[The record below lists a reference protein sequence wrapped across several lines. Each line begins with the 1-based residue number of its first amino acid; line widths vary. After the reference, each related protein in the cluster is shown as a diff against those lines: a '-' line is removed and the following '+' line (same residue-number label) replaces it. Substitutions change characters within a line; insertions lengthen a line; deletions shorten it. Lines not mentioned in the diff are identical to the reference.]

1 MKITCQM
8 SKVIYIKKVFKDT
21 KENLEADTRAYERG
35 LMFYCKDDG
44 SIKVADGER
53 AYADLPYL
61 IKSSGGGGT
70 SNYEELDNLPK
81 INGITL
87 IGNKTASDLGINI
100 PTKLSD
106 LIDDQGF
113 ITINELEESQEQQN
127 EAISQ
132 EIDDKIT
139 TEILDNVYTKDE
151 VYTKTEVDQKYGM
164 TYEDLDNGDT
174 GFVG

>member
-1 MKITCQM
+1 M

-61 IKSSGGGGT
+61 IKSSGGGT
-70 SNYEELDNLPK
+70 RNYEELDNLPK

-87 IGNKTASDLGINI
+87 MGNKTAADLGINI

-106 LIDDQGF
+106 LIDDEGF
-113 ITINELEESQEQQN
+113 ITIDELETSQEQQN
-127 EAISQ
+127 QTISQ
-132 EIDDKIT
+132 EINDK
-139 TEILDNVYTKDE
+139 TEGLLDSVYTKDE
-151 VYTKTEVDQKYGM
+151 TYNKSEIDSKINI
-164 TYEDLDNGDT
+164 TYEDLDNGDS
-174 GFVG
+174 GFIG

>member
-1 MKITCQM
+1 M

-61 IKSSGGGGT
+61 IKSSGGGS

-113 ITINELEESQEQQN
+113 ITITELEESQTQQDA
-127 EAISQ
+127 AISQ
-132 EIDDKIT
+132 EIDDKIN
-139 TEILDNVYTKDE
+139 TEVLDNVYTKDQ

-164 TYEDLDNGDT
+164 TYEDLDNGDS
-174 GFVG
+174 GIVG

>member
-1 MKITCQM
+1 M

-21 KENLEADTRAYERG
+21 KENLDKDTVAYERG

-53 AYADLPYL
+53 PYSELPYL
-61 IKSSGGGGT
+61 IKSSGGGT
-70 SNYEELDNLPK
+70 SNYEELANLPK

-87 IGNKTASDLGINI
+87 IGNKTAEDLGINI

-113 ITINELEESQEQQN
+113 ITIDELSQSQEAQTEMLQG
-127 EAISQ
+127 
-132 EIDDKIT
+132 EINLKADAGD
-139 TEILDNVYTKDE
+139 VYTKDE
-151 VYTKTEVDQKYGM
+151 VDSKIKITYT
-164 TYEDLDNGDT
+164 DLDSNESSILG
-174 GFVG
+174 

>member
-1 MKITCQM
+1 M

-61 IKSSGGGGT
+61 IKSSGGNG
-70 SNYEELDNLPK
+70 NYEELDNLPK

-87 IGNKTASDLGINI
+87 MGNKTAADLGINI

-106 LIDDQGF
+106 LIDDEGF
-113 ITINELEESQEQQN
+113 ITIDELEASQEQQN
-127 EAISQ
+127 QTISQ
-132 EIDDKIT
+132 EINNK
-139 TEILDNVYTKDE
+139 TEGLLDSVYTKDE
-151 VYTKTEVDQKYGM
+151 TYNKSEIDSKINI
-164 TYEDLDNGDT
+164 TYEDLDNGDS
-174 GFVG
+174 GFIG

>member
-1 MKITCQM
+1 M

-61 IKSSGGGGT
+61 IKSSGGGTG
-70 SNYEELDNLPK
+70 NYEELDNLPK

-87 IGNKTASDLGINI
+87 KGNKTASDLGINI

-106 LIDDQGF
+106 LIDDEGF
-113 ITINELEESQEQQN
+113 ITIDELEESQEQQN
-127 EAISQ
+127 QAISQ
-132 EIDDKIT
+132 EIDEKTQD
-139 TEILDNVYTKDE
+139 LMDNVYTKDEVYPKTE

-164 TYEDLDNGDT
+164 TYEDLDNGDS
-174 GFVG
+174 GFIG

>member
-1 MKITCQM
+1 M

-61 IKSSGGGGT
+61 IKSSGGGTG
-70 SNYEELDNLPK
+70 NYEELDNLPK

-87 IGNKTASDLGINI
+87 MGNKTAADLGINI

-106 LIDDQGF
+106 LIDDEGF
-113 ITINELEESQEQQN
+113 ITIDELETSQEQQN
-127 EAISQ
+127 QAISQ
-132 EIDDKIT
+132 EIDDK
-139 TEILDNVYTKDE
+139 TEGLLDSVYTKDE
-151 VYTKTEVDQKYGM
+151 TYNKSEIDSKINI
-164 TYEDLDNGDT
+164 TYEDLDNGDS
-174 GFVG
+174 GIIG